1 MARRPLAVDDTSDI
15 FLFTLGGIMRSVPGL
30 RADPSVTW
38 RVQDALAAVTFS
50 EWGRFTKRNSQDT
63 FHSASQCSQKAGA
76 RNGQYARVSPFLRSE
91 AKLSLIAIQY
101 DTSDTPFFQPGGQDD
116 PPRSHYG
123 RLQHIISVTFP
134 KGYEDLQLY
143 EGTTFAFAL
152 FHECILTPKDPRLD
166 RLNIHFYS
174 VEDTNLQITDISCVH
189 GLVGRIKDG
198 PKSWAIIDRTGRFS
212 REAYLTHEAS

>member
-38 RVQDALAAVTFS
+38 RVQDALATAMFS
-50 EWGRFTKRNSQDT
+50 EWGRFTKCNSQYM

-152 FHECILTPKDPRLD
+152 FHECILTPKDPQLD
-166 RLNIHFYS
+166 CLNIHFYS
-174 VEDTNLQITDISCVH
+174 VEDPNLQITDISCVC
-189 GLVGRIKDG
+189 GLVGQIKDS
-198 PKSWAIIDRTGRFS
+198 PKSWAIIDQTGRFS